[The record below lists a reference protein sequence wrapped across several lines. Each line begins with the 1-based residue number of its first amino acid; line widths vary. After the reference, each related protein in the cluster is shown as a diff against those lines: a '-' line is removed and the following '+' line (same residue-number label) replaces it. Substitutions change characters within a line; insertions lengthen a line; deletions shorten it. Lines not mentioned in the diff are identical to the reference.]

1 MALPWV
7 VRPRPASGSRRTPA
21 GGSGLQGGP
30 WHPAQLFDQE
40 KPGRASLIHGQRGK
54 PAPSGARSLPRGGGA
69 APLPELAPAS
79 QVGGQGSGRSA
90 PCLARPRLPHAVF
103 LPLLA
108 FWLIPRR
115 KGEGQTR
122 RPGTGWHAGTTRSTR
137 RRPEA
142 RVLRRWAPLS
152 RPHAASA
159 CPPRM
164 LPSCSVAGISS
175 SSPSPICTARLIVP
189 KADRPHTS
197 QSQARR
203 GTTFRIKQEANALCG
218 RAPAE
223 HRPSTPRHVAGR
235 SVETS
240 PALHPAPDPPG
251 LPGSSPHRGVGARVL
266 PAAEAGATGLGVHVD
281 MAPETMREVGPL
293 PGEAFAAPS
302 LLSPRQ
308 RGRAWPQGLLGPQN
322 GAVSKVR
329 PSSKHPV
336 KTRWGTGPGWGLP
349 GTAPR
354 PACAPPGLYHVAG
367 GQPGFQSPVSGRDK
381 HRSHHVALRKLCCSL
396 KLGRLGQARPPRGP
410 DSPGPPVR
418 QAGHL
423 AATHSLPLPCPAL
436 CPQPQPQEP
445 CGGWPWAFTSERQGG
460 TQAGGGCPHET
471 QGECQIQA
479 AEKSDS
485 RAVCVGG
492 VSAGAPWWT
501 PCPCPAWTH

>member
-1 MALPWV
+1 M
-7 VRPRPASGSRRTPA
+7 
-21 GGSGLQGGP
+21 
-30 WHPAQLFDQE
+30 
-40 KPGRASLIHGQRGK
+40 
-54 PAPSGARSLPRGGGA
+54 
-69 APLPELAPAS
+69 
-79 QVGGQGSGRSA
+79 
-90 PCLARPRLPHAVF
+90 
-103 LPLLA
+103 
-108 FWLIPRR
+108 
-115 KGEGQTR
+115 
-122 RPGTGWHAGTTRSTR
+122 
-137 RRPEA
+137 
-142 RVLRRWAPLS
+142 
-152 RPHAASA
+152 
-159 CPPRM
+159 
-164 LPSCSVAGISS
+164 
-175 SSPSPICTARLIVP
+175 
-189 KADRPHTS
+189 
-197 QSQARR
+197 
-203 GTTFRIKQEANALCG
+203 
-218 RAPAE
+218 
-223 HRPSTPRHVAGR
+223 
-235 SVETS
+235 
-240 PALHPAPDPPG
+240 
-251 LPGSSPHRGVGARVL
+251 L

-354 PACAPPGLYHVAG
+354 PARAPPGLYHVAG

-445 CGGWPWAFTSERQGG
+445 CGAGLGLSLQRDEVAPRQVEGVPMRRRANVKYRQLRRATRGPCVWAACQPAHPGG
-460 TQAGGGCPHET
+460 RHALAQPGPTDL
-471 QGECQIQA
+471 I
-479 AEKSDS
+479 S
-485 RAVCVGG
+485 RR
-492 VSAGAPWWT
+492 
-501 PCPCPAWTH
+501 